1 MTLELIKN
9 PDILQEIGTLK
20 KHQFVIGF
28 AAETER
34 LDEHAMDKLK
44 RKNCDLIVGNDVSQ
58 EGAGFGGDTNVV
70 RFLIITG
77 LYKLCLYKARKT
89 LHADCLSLLQ
99 IVCLARRGNPDVRQ
113 SHCRCPSETNQPGVR
128 L

>member
-1 MTLELIKN
+1 MPEGVELVSCSVRSGYERSRVSSLDESHLVIKAAAVADYRPAVVAEQKIKKKSDSLTLELIKN

-34 LDEHAMDKLK
+34 LDEHAMDKLN

-58 EGAGFGGDTNVV
+58 EGAGFSGDTNVV
-70 RFLIITG
+70 RIL
-77 LYKLCLYKARKT
+77 
-89 LHADCLSLLQ
+89 
-99 IVCLARRGNPDVRQ
+99 
-113 SHCRCPSETNQPGVR
+113 
-128 L
+128 